1 MLVVIGFIKWKIRKK
16 DILISLIYGL
26 KFCLLFR
33 HILKPVTLIVLDG
46 VGHNENP
53 KGNAVLSAHTPN
65 LDFYKKNY
73 PWTLLDASGEAVG
86 LPPGFQGSS
95 EVGHLSMGAGKIL
108 VQELKRINDQLLDGT
123 LFKSPAWSHLIENW
137 KTNQSQLHFLGLLQ
151 DEGVHSHQD
160 QLFKFIH
167 RARGEYPDG
176 RIIVHP
182 FLDGRDTPPWSAL
195 GYITDLCQEMETAGG
210 CEIGTFMGRY
220 YGMDR
225 ANNWE
230 LTDTAF
236 RCIVEGRGTETANI
250 ETSIKASYEHDKTPS
265 GSDMFDEYIHPHVVT
280 GYSGVKDGDSVLHTN
295 YRQDRAIQL
304 SRAFTDTEYLGE
316 LPIVPDVCYV
326 GLTRY
331 YDEFNPYILGSFND
345 GHVPSGALVGEV
357 ISEAGFHQL
366 RLAETQKF
374 RHVTSFFNGKSTT
387 PFLNEDQVEVPSRF
401 DPATFADHP
410 EMEAYNIVD
419 KFMEVTRSN
428 PYQFIL
434 VNFANGDMVGHT
446 GNFTS
451 AVKAVEILDK
461 CTGKIVDRVLELGG
475 QILITADH
483 GNCDQMVNYETGQV
497 QTSHSTVPVECI
509 YIAKDSPGKSMIKRG
524 KLSDIGPSLLYL
536 LGLDIP
542 LNMTAVNLINN

>member
-1 MLVVIGFIKWKIRKK
+1 M
-16 DILISLIYGL
+16 
-26 KFCLLFR
+26 
-33 HILKPVTLIVLDG
+33 KPVTLIVLDG

-95 EVGHLSMGAGKIL
+95 EVGHLSMGAGRIII
-108 VQELKRINDQLLDGT
+108 QELKRINDQLVDGS
-123 LFKSPAWSHLIENW
+123 LFKSPVWNHLIENW
-137 KTNQSQLHFLGLLQ
+137 RNNQSQLHFLGLLQ

-160 QLFKFIH
+160 HLFKLMH
-167 RARGEYPDG
+167 RARSEYPNG
-176 RIIVHP
+176 RIIIHP
-182 FLDGRDTPPWSAL
+182 FLDGRDTPPWSTL
-195 GYITDLCQEMETAGG
+195 GYFTALRREMKTVGV

-225 ANNWE
+225 AKNWN
-230 LTDTAF
+230 LTDQAF
-236 RCIVEGRGTETANI
+236 NCIVEGMGIQTADP
-250 ETSIKASYEHDKTPS
+250 EFSIKESYEHDKTPS
-265 GSDMFDEYIHPHVVT
+265 GTDMFDEYILPHVIN
-280 GYSGVKDGDSVLHTN
+280 GYSGVEDGDSILHTN

-304 SRAFTDTEYLGE
+304 SKAFTDTEYPGAL
-316 LPIVPDVCYV
+316 IRIPDIFFA

-345 GHVPSGALVGEV
+345 GHVQLDELVGQI
-357 ISEAGFHQL
+357 ISESGFRQL

-387 PFLNEDQVEVPSRF
+387 PFSNEDQVEVPSRF

-410 EMEAYNIVD
+410 EMEAYNIVN
-419 KFMEVTRSN
+419 KFMEATQSN

-446 GNFTS
+446 GDFDA
-451 AVKAVEILDK
+451 AVKAVEILDE
-461 CTGKIVDRVLELGG
+461 CTGKIVDRVLELNGE
-475 QILITADH
+475 ILITADH
-483 GNCDQMVNYETGQV
+483 GNCDQMINYDTGQAR
-497 QTSHSTVPVECI
+497 TSHSKVPVECI
-509 YIAKDSPGKSMIKRG
+509 YISKDSPGKSMEKRG

-536 LGLDIP
+536 LGLKIP
-542 LNMTAVNLINN
+542 PKMTAVNLIHN

>member
-1 MLVVIGFIKWKIRKK
+1 M
-16 DILISLIYGL
+16 
-26 KFCLLFR
+26 
-33 HILKPVTLIVLDG
+33 KPVTLIVLDG

-95 EVGHLSMGAGKIL
+95 EVGHLSMGAGKII

-137 KTNQSQLHFLGLLQ
+137 KSNQSQLHFLGLLQ

-230 LTDTAF
+230 LIDKAF
-236 RCIVEGRGTETANI
+236 RCIVEGRGTETADI
-250 ETSIKASYEHDKTPS
+250 EASIKASYEHDKTPS
-265 GSDMFDEYIHPHVVT
+265 GSDMFDEYIPPHVVT
-280 GYSGVKDGDSVLHTN
+280 GYSGVEDGDSILHTN

-304 SRAFTDTEYLGE
+304 SRAFTDIEYPGE
-316 LPIVPDVCYV
+316 LPIIPDVCYA

-331 YDEFNPYILGSFND
+331 YDEFKPYILGSFND
-345 GHVPSGALVGEV
+345 GHVSLVGEI
-357 ISEAGFHQL
+357 ISEAGFRQL

-419 KFMEVTRSN
+419 KFMEVTLSN

-483 GNCDQMVNYETGQV
+483 GNCDQMVNYDTGQV

-509 YIAKDSPGKSMIKRG
+509 YIAKDSPGRSMIKRG

>member
-1 MLVVIGFIKWKIRKK
+1 M
-16 DILISLIYGL
+16 
-26 KFCLLFR
+26 
-33 HILKPVTLIVLDG
+33 KPVILIVLDG

-53 KGNAVLSAHTPN
+53 KGNAVLAAHTPN
-65 LDFYKKNY
+65 LDAYKEKY
-73 PWTLLDASGEAVG
+73 PWTLLDASGESVG

-95 EVGHLSMGAGKIL
+95 EVGHLSMGAGRIII
-108 VQELKRINDQLLDGT
+108 QELKRINDQLVDGS
-123 LFKSPAWSHLIENW
+123 LFKSPVWNHLIENW
-137 KTNQSQLHFLGLLQ
+137 RSNQSQLHFLGLLQ

-160 QLFKFIH
+160 HLFKFMH
-167 RARGEYPDG
+167 RARSEHPEG
-176 RIIVHP
+176 RIIIHP
-182 FLDGRDTPPWSAL
+182 FLDGRDTPPWSTL
-195 GYITDLCQEMETAGG
+195 GYFTTLRREMKTVGG

-225 ANNWE
+225 ARNWK
-230 LTDTAF
+230 LTDQAF
-236 RCIVEGRGTETANI
+236 RCIVEGLGIQTADP
-250 ETSIKASYEHDKTPS
+250 EFAIKESYEHDKTPS
-265 GSDMFDEYIHPHVVT
+265 GVGMFDEYILPHVAN
-280 GYSGVKDGDSVLHTN
+280 GYSGVEDGDSILHTN

-304 SRAFTDTEYLGE
+304 SRAFTDTEYPGA
-316 LPIVPDVCYV
+316 LPRIPDVCFA

-331 YDEFNPYILGSFND
+331 YDEFKPYILGSFND
-345 GHVPSGALVGEV
+345 GHVQLDELVGQIV
-357 ISEAGFHQL
+357 SEAGFRQL

-387 PFLNEDQVEVPSRF
+387 PFSNEDQVEVPSRF

-419 KFMEVTRSN
+419 KFMELTQSN

-446 GNFTS
+446 GNFDS
-451 AVKAVEILDK
+451 AVKAVEILDE
-461 CTGKIVDRVLELGG
+461 CAGKIVDCVLELNG

-483 GNCDQMVNYETGQV
+483 GNCDQMINYDTGQA

-509 YIAKDSPGKSMIKRG
+509 YIAKDSPGKSMVKRG

-542 LNMTAVNLINN
+542 PKMTAVNLINN

>member
-1 MLVVIGFIKWKIRKK
+1 M
-16 DILISLIYGL
+16 
-26 KFCLLFR
+26 
-33 HILKPVTLIVLDG
+33 KPVILIVLDG
-46 VGHNENP
+46 VGHNESS
-53 KGNAVLSAHTPN
+53 KGNAVLAAHTPN
-65 LDFYKKNY
+65 LDAYKEKY
-73 PWTLLDASGEAVG
+73 PWILLDASGEAVG

-95 EVGHLSMGAGKIL
+95 EVGHLSMGAGRII
-108 VQELKRINDQLLDGT
+108 VQELKRINDQLVDGS
-123 LFKSPAWSHLIENW
+123 LFKSPVWNHLIENW
-137 KTNQSQLHFLGLLQ
+137 RSNQSQLHFLGLLQ

-160 QLFKFIH
+160 HLFKFMH
-167 RARGEYPDG
+167 RARNEYPKG
-176 RIIVHP
+176 KIIIHP
-182 FLDGRDTPPWSAL
+182 FLDGRDTPPWSTL
-195 GYITDLCQEMETAGG
+195 GYFTALRREMETAGG

-225 ANNWE
+225 ARNWK
-230 LTDTAF
+230 LTDQAF
-236 RCIVEGRGTETANI
+236 RCIVEGLGIQTADP
-250 ETSIKASYEHDKTPS
+250 EFAIKESYEHDKTPS
-265 GSDMFDEYIHPHVVT
+265 GVGMFDEYILPHVAN
-280 GYSGVKDGDSVLHTN
+280 GYSGVEDGDSILYTN

-304 SRAFTDTEYLGE
+304 SRAFTDTEYPGA
-316 LPIVPDVCYV
+316 LPRIPDVCFA

-331 YDEFNPYILGSFND
+331 YDEFKSYILGSFND
-345 GHVPSGALVGEV
+345 GHVQLDELVGQIV
-357 ISEAGFHQL
+357 SEAGFRQL

-387 PFLNEDQVEVPSRF
+387 PFPNEDQVEVPSRF

-419 KFMEVTRSN
+419 KFMELTQSN

-446 GNFTS
+446 GDFDS
-451 AVKAVEILDK
+451 AVKAVEILDE
-461 CTGKIVDRVLELGG
+461 CTGKIVDRVLELNG

-483 GNCDQMVNYETGQV
+483 GNCDQMINYDTGQA

-509 YIAKDSPGKSMIKRG
+509 YLAKDSPGKSMVKRG

-542 LNMTAVNLINN
+542 PKMTAVNLINN

>member
-1 MLVVIGFIKWKIRKK
+1 MIVVIIFIKWKIRKK

-26 KFCLLFR
+26 KFYLLFR

-95 EVGHLSMGAGKIL
+95 EVGHLSMGAGKII

-137 KTNQSQLHFLGLLQ
+137 KSNQSQLHFLGLLQ

-195 GYITDLCQEMETAGG
+195 GYITDLRQEMERAGG

-230 LTDTAF
+230 LIDKAF
-236 RCIVEGRGTETANI
+236 RCIVEGRGTETADI
-250 ETSIKASYEHDKTPS
+250 EASIKASYEHDKTPS
-265 GSDMFDEYIHPHVVT
+265 GSDMFDEYILPHVVT
-280 GYSGVKDGDSVLHTN
+280 GYSGVEDGDSILHTN

-304 SRAFTDTEYLGE
+304 SRAFTDIEYPGE
-316 LPIVPDVCYV
+316 LPIIPDVCYA

-331 YDEFNPYILGSFND
+331 YDEFKPYILGSFND
-345 GHVPSGALVGEV
+345 GHVSLVGEI
-357 ISEAGFHQL
+357 ISEAGFRQL

-419 KFMEVTRSN
+419 KFMNVTLSN
-428 PYQFIL
+428 PYHFIL

-483 GNCDQMVNYETGQV
+483 GNCDQMVNYDTGQV

-509 YIAKDSPGKSMIKRG
+509 YIAKDSPGRSMIKRG

>member
-1 MLVVIGFIKWKIRKK
+1 LIVVIIFIKWKIRKK

-26 KFCLLFR
+26 KFYLLFR

-95 EVGHLSMGAGKIL
+95 EVGHLSMGAGKII

-137 KTNQSQLHFLGLLQ
+137 KSNQSQLHFLGLLQ

-195 GYITDLCQEMETAGG
+195 GYITDLRQEMERAGG

-230 LTDTAF
+230 LIDKAF
-236 RCIVEGRGTETANI
+236 RCIVEGRGTETADI
-250 ETSIKASYEHDKTPS
+250 EASIKASYEHDKTPS
-265 GSDMFDEYIHPHVVT
+265 GSDMFDEYILPHVVT
-280 GYSGVKDGDSVLHTN
+280 GYSGVEDGDSILHTN

-304 SRAFTDTEYLGE
+304 SRAFTDIEYPGE
-316 LPIVPDVCYV
+316 LPIIPDVCYA

-331 YDEFNPYILGSFND
+331 YDEFKPYILGSFND
-345 GHVPSGALVGEV
+345 GHVSLVGEI
-357 ISEAGFHQL
+357 ISEAGFRQL

-419 KFMEVTRSN
+419 KFMNVTLSN
-428 PYQFIL
+428 PYHFIL

-483 GNCDQMVNYETGQV
+483 GNCDQMVNYDTGQV

-509 YIAKDSPGKSMIKRG
+509 YIAKDSPGRSMIKRG